1 MAHLTESIAKECKK
15 RLLEAKMDILNR
27 VKVGRE
33 VLSSQEASSTGDE
46 ADQTAR
52 LMQESEFI
60 SNQERL
66 RGQLTEIEFALSRL
80 ENGTYGIC
88 EETEEL
94 IEVDRLLAIPWTRLS
109 IEGAE
114 IREAMG
120 RRYAKG

>member
-1 MAHLTESIAKECKK
+1 
-15 RLLEAKMDILNR
+15 MDILNR
-27 VKVGRE
+27 VKLGRE
-33 VLSSQEASSTGDE
+33 VLSSQESQASGDE

-66 RGQLTEIEFALSRL
+66 RSQLAEIEFALARI
-80 ENGTYGIC
+80 ENGTYGVC
-88 EETEEL
+88 EETEEP

-120 RRYAKG
+120 RRYAR